1 MLEAIDLCE
10 QISGRKLTWTYEE
23 TNRIGDHTW
32 WISDVG
38 KFQKH
43 YPAWKFR
50 YSLQEIVEEI
60 HRAVADRPEQL

>member
-1 MLEAIDLCE
+1 V
-10 QISGRKLTWTYEE
+10 R
-23 TNRIGDHTW
+23 
-32 WISDVG
+32 

-50 YSLQEIVEEI
+50 NSLQEIVEEI